1 VKIAIPVVAS
11 SLLLTASLA
20 SAEVGKSYRAL
31 VVSFDGKAKTIRLRE
46 RDDAKPPKWT
56 EVEAH
61 WDAATQWKFC
71 PEKIYQCEAAT
82 AGAAST
88 TLKKDSKVYV
98 IVNDQGSHEKTWYL
112 ESLKTLP
119 PDETVP

>member
-1 VKIAIPVVAS
+1 MKIAISAVAT

-31 VVSFDGKAKTIRLRE
+31 VVSVEAKAKTIKLRE
-46 RDDAKPPKWT
+46 PDEAKPPKWT
-56 EVEAH
+56 EVEVH
-61 WDAATQWKFC
+61 WDDATQWKNC
-71 PEKIYQCEAAT
+71 PEVFYKCEDVKADF
-82 AGAAST
+82 AS
-88 TLKKDSKVYV
+88 TLKKDAKIYV
-98 IVNDQGSHEKTWYL
+98 SVNDKNSHETTWYL